1 MKGKD
6 QELVPLVFACV
17 VVGFEV
23 HHQSLESHWNQ
34 MSNNPLA
41 FYIWVIWL
49 QQRHKKIANSFG
61 SGSTHVVGPQDPKCL
76 Q

>member
-17 VVGFEV
+17 VVGLEV

-34 MSNNPLA
+34 VSNNPLA
-41 FYIWVIWL
+41 FYI
-49 QQRHKKIANSFG
+49 
-61 SGSTHVVGPQDPKCL
+61 
-76 Q
+76 